1 MIWQTKK
8 QRIVRLDRI
17 LNTLAKFGI
26 SVFFLSVILQM
37 FEIKERSITAV
48 ILTIGVWHFAEWAI
62 DNYNK

>member
-1 MIWQTKK
+1 M
-8 QRIVRLDRI
+8 LDRI
-17 LNTLAKFGI
+17 FNTLAKFGI
-26 SVFFLSVILQM
+26 SVLFLSVILQM

>member
-1 MIWQTKK
+1 M
-8 QRIVRLDRI
+8 LDRI

-48 ILTIGVWHFAEWAI
+48 ILAIGVWHFVEWAI

>member
-8 QRIVRLDRI
+8 QRIVMLDRI
-17 LNTLAKFGI
+17 LNTIAKFGI

-48 ILTIGVWHFAEWAI
+48 ILAIGVWHFAEWAI

>member
-8 QRIVRLDRI
+8 QRIVMLDRI

-48 ILTIGVWHFAEWAI
+48 ILTIGVWHFVEWAI